1 MARHRSASD
10 LPRDINAVVLKLLN
24 LYTCCGD
31 KKEDGQTGAVIR
43 IVIHLGRGTGR
54 SIKSFHL
61 LFAFIGEKKS
71 NYVTYMPLFL
81 MWGRNEVFPIW
92 PKGPEKQCKCGQTF
106 DVLRFKDLWFVE
118 DDA

>member
-24 LYTCCGD
+24 LYTCWGD
-31 KKEDGQTGAVIR
+31 KKQDGQTGAVIR

-71 NYVTYMPLFL
+71 NYVTYMPLFGHIEL
-81 MWGRNEVFPIW
+81 FL
-92 PKGPEKQCKCGQTF
+92 
-106 DVLRFKDLWFVE
+106 DVAYNIALKIPFV
-118 DDA
+118 